1 MGIFAPTA
9 TLPSG
14 VSLSN
19 VYMSFTDEIIFVG
32 QLPLNYIPPPV
43 LPPPGPTKPP
53 NTPPGGPGTIFTPVP
68 YNYKWR
74 LNSNYKIYTS
84 KEAALQNR
92 VSNIR
97 VPINLDVDHIGDNP
111 YVLLYNKLKDQYP
124 GSYDVIEPDQVVIPP
139 TSNLVISTTT
149 LESLYKDL
157 TGTVESDG
165 VTITLS
171 EGAFNELSDAVRNL
185 GVAAPPP
192 EDDLKLNATE
202 TLGE

>member
-1 MGIFAPTA
+1 MGIFAPSA

-14 VSLSN
+14 VTLSN
-19 VYMSFTDEIIFVG
+19 VYMSFTDEIIFIG
-32 QLPLNYIPPPV
+32 QLPPNYTPPPV
-43 LPPPGPTKPP
+43 LPPPGPTKAP
-53 NTPPGGPGTIFTPVP
+53 NTPPGGPPAVFTPPV

-97 VPINLDVDHIGDNP
+97 VPINVDVNHIGDNP
-111 YVLLYNKLKDQYP
+111 YGILYNKLKEQYP

-149 LESLYKDL
+149 LESLYNDL

-171 EGAFNELSDAVRNL
+171 EGAFTELSDAVRTL
-185 GVAAPPP
+185 RVEPS

>member
-1 MGIFAPTA
+1 MGIFAPIA

-14 VSLSN
+14 VTLSN
-19 VYMSFTDEIIFVG
+19 VYMSFTDEIIFIG
-32 QLPLNYIPPPV
+32 QLPPNYIPPPV
-43 LPPPGPTKPP
+43 LPPPGPTKAPSGEPRSVFIPP
-53 NTPPGGPGTIFTPVP
+53 V

-84 KEAALQNR
+84 KEAAIQNK

-97 VPINLDVDHIGDNP
+97 IPINVDVNHIGDNP
-111 YVLLYNKLKDQYP
+111 YGILYNKLKEQYP
-124 GSYDVIEPDQVVIPP
+124 GSYDVIESDQVVIPP

-149 LESLYKDL
+149 LESLYNDL
-157 TGTVESDG
+157 TGTVESDP

-171 EGAFNELSDAVRNL
+171 EDAFNELSDAVRNL
-185 GVAAPPP
+185 
-192 EDDLKLNATE
+192 KLNATE

>member
-14 VSLSN
+14 VTVSD
-19 VYMSFTDEIIFVG
+19 VYMSFLDEIIYVG
-32 QLPLNYIPPPV
+32 QLTKGYTPPPV

-53 NTPPGGPGTIFTPVP
+53 NTPPGGPPAIFTPVP
-68 YNYKWR
+68 YSFKWR
-74 LNSNYKIYTS
+74 ISSHYKIYTS
-84 KEAALQNR
+84 KEASLRNN

-97 VPINLDVDHIGDNP
+97 IPINLDVDHIGDNP
-111 YVLLYNKLKDQYP
+111 YGLLYNKLKEQYP

-171 EGAFNELSDAVRNL
+171 EGAFNELSVAVRAL
-185 GVAAPPP
+185 RVAAQPP

>member
-1 MGIFAPTA
+1 MGIFAPSA
-9 TLPSG
+9 NLPSG

-32 QLPLNYIPPPV
+32 QLPPNYIPPPV
-43 LPPPGPTKPP
+43 LPPPGPTKAP
-53 NTPPGGPGTIFTPVP
+53 NTPPGGPPAVFTPPV

-97 VPINLDVDHIGDNP
+97 VPINVDVNHIGDNP
-111 YVLLYNKLKDQYP
+111 YGILYNKLKEQYP
-124 GSYDVIEPDQVVIPP
+124 GSYDVIEPDQVVIPS

-157 TGTVESDG
+157 TDTVESGG

-185 GVAAPPP
+185 GVPVPPP